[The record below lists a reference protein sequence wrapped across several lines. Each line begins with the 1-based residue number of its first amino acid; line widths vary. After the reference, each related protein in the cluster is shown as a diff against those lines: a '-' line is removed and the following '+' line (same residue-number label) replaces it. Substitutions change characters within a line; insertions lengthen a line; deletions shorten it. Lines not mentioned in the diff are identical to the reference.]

1 MSNEADKTNE
11 APSDAR
17 AIDRRNLL
25 LGTSTLV
32 AAATLTSAALAQ
44 SPKAG
49 PATPA
54 AAPSGRK
61 PNILVIFGDDIG
73 QTNLSAYSFGLMGY
87 RTPNIDR
94 IAREGMMFT
103 DYYAE
108 QSCTAGRSSF
118 ITGQSTLRTGL
129 SKVGIPGATIGLQAG
144 DITIAEALKPLGYAT
159 GQFGKNH
166 LGDRNEYLPTVHGLD
181 EFFGNLYHLNA
192 EEDPEDPD
200 YPKDP
205 RFRAKF
211 GPRGVLKCTASDIDD
226 PTVDPRFGRVGKQK
240 IEDTGPLTKKR
251 METID
256 DETTGAA
263 IDFIGRQAKAAK
275 PFFVWMNT
283 TRMHLFTHVRASM
296 RGQSGMPDNE
306 YGDGMVEHD
315 GDVGKLLKA
324 LDDLGI
330 ANDTIVV
337 YTTDNGPHMNSWPDA
352 AMTPFRSEKDTNWE
366 GAFRAPAV
374 VRWPGHVKPGSVSN
388 EIFSGHDWFPT
399 LLAVAGDTEV
409 KDRLLKGWQAGGRT
423 YKVHLDGY
431 NQLPYLTGRQENS
444 DRKGFIYFNDDG
456 QVVALRF
463 GNWKLVFAEQKTQ
476 GTLDIWGEPFTF
488 RRFPLM
494 FNLRMD
500 PYERA
505 QITSNSYYA
514 WTMHKAYLLFGA
526 QAIVAAFI
534 GTFKEFPPRQRPQSF
549 SVDQIMEK
557 LQQPTND

>member
-1 MSNEADKTNE
+1 MSDNDKRKSV
-11 APSDAR
+11 PD
-17 AIDRRNLL
+17 
-25 LGTSTLV
+25 
-32 AAATLTSAALAQ
+32 
-44 SPKAG
+44 
-49 PATPA
+49 ATPA
-54 AAPSGRK
+54 VNRRSILLGSTGLAAASVLGSTAPMQIAQAQQQAPASTPSGKK

-73 QTNLSAYSFGLMGY
+73 QSDISAYTFGLMGY
-87 RTPNIDR
+87 HTPNIDR
-94 IAREGMMFT
+94 IAKEGMMFT

-118 ITGQSTLRTGL
+118 ITGQATLRTGL
-129 SKVGIPGATIGLQAG
+129 SKVGIPGATVGLQAQ

-166 LGDRNEYLPTVHGLD
+166 LGDRNEFLPTVHGFD
-181 EFFGNLYHLNA
+181 EFLGNLYRLNA

-205 RFRAKF
+205 AFRARF
-211 GPRGVLKCTASDIDD
+211 GPRGVLKCTATDTDD
-226 PTVDPRFGRVGKQK
+226 QTVDPRFGKVGKQK

-263 IDFIGRQAKAAK
+263 IDFIQRQVKAGK

-283 TRMHLFTHVRASM
+283 TRMHVFTHVRESM
-296 RGQSGMPDNE
+296 RGQSGMPGNE
-306 YGDGMVEHD
+306 YADGMIEHD

-330 ANDTIVV
+330 ADDTLIL

-366 GAFRAPAV
+366 GAFRVPAM
-374 VRWPGHVKPGSVSN
+374 VRWPGHIKAGSISN
-388 EIFSGHDWFPT
+388 EIFSGHDWLPT
-399 LLAVAGDTEV
+399 LLAVAGDTDV
-409 KDRLLKGWQAGGRT
+409 KDRLLKGWKIGDRT
-423 YKVHLDGY
+423 YKVHIDGY
-431 NQLPYLTGRQENS
+431 NQLGLLTGQQEKS
-444 DRKGFIYFNDDG
+444 DRKGFIYFDDDG
-456 QVVALRF
+456 HLVAIRV
-463 GNWKLVFAEQKTQ
+463 GPWKLVFAEQKTP

-488 RRFPLM
+488 RRLPLF

-505 QITSNSYYA
+505 QITSNTYWDWSL
-514 WTMHKAYLLFGA
+514 HKGYLLIGA
-526 QAIVAAFI
+526 QAIVAEFI
-534 GTFKEFPPRQRPQSF
+534 GTFKEFPPTQRPQSF
-549 SVDQIMEK
+549 SLDQIMEK